1 LYGEEVDGEVAA
13 AGGGG
18 EETPL
23 IQVARRGRVDR
34 SVEEKGGLGERAW
47 GGKSSAIG
55 GGAELGQGVGGR
67 HAAGKMK
74 SGDIGGL
81 GPYFL
86 LMDLLYG
93 LSEYHKTTVILYHFL
108 FFNQNLLLSLTII
121 LFANM
126 DLSRHILVYFSD
138 RYIRICGE

>member
-1 LYGEEVDGEVAA
+1 LLFFLVSAPPSGAGALYGEEVDGEGAA

-18 EETPL
+18 EGEETPL
-23 IQVARRGRVDR
+23 MQVARRGRVDR

-67 HAAGKMK
+67 HAAGKMN
-74 SGDIGGL
+74 SGDIG
-81 GPYFL
+81 PRIFL
-86 LMDLLYG
+86 LRDLLYG

-108 FFNQNLLLSLTII
+108 FLIKIYYSL
-121 LFANM
+121 
-126 DLSRHILVYFSD
+126 R
-138 RYIRICGE
+138 